1 MWAAS
6 ALSNF
11 WPSAKLVVA
20 SFLIIGIF
28 VFRSRTFSILLI
40 AALVGITI
48 VSFRQSALHNQL
60 ITSKINS
67 TVLISGL
74 VRSDPQ
80 LKPGQVVGSYRKPDQ
95 FSALL
100 KVKEIDGIR
109 TDLPIRI
116 RFSTKDKIQIDQY
129 ILVKVRLV
137 KSKEQKVA
145 ALGIA
150 TGDISIITQPRKLFR
165 YTGLI
170 RQEFR
175 NLAADSEAGRLIPGL
190 VLGDT
195 SLQSPV
201 FIEQMRKVGLSHL
214 TAVSGANFALVAAFL
229 FWFLQFVFKS
239 IKQRLWIIVIILF
252 LFIFLVRPTPSVLR
266 AAVMSAVILLSKY
279 FGERSF
285 GITSLAAAITLL
297 ILLDP
302 IQSSDPGFALSVLA
316 TAGILILSPSLSSK
330 LVGVV
335 KNKLLAESIAIPLSA
350 TIFCLPVIVL
360 ISSQLAI
367 VSVPAN
373 ILVAPVIAPITIL
386 GFIAAVFAPFIPLI
400 SSPLLFIATI
410 FAQWIVWIS
419 KVMSEVPQITFN
431 KSFLF
436 ILLFILLA
444 ISIKLSVKWPLYLLI
459 TGVVLLTVNSSL
471 IWPGVN
477 WQVANCDVGQG
488 DGLVVNLGSANA
500 IVIDVGPDPIAMD
513 QCLRKLGIKSI
524 PLLVL
529 THFHADHVGG
539 LSKVL
544 SKRQIGEVWI
554 SNLLEPEASYKEVV
568 TQLGGVKVKNVEQ
581 GQKYALPSY
590 GVEILVVWPRT
601 SMNQMPTLPGDG
613 SVVNNSSIS
622 VIIKSKA
629 LTLFAGGDIEP
640 AAQEEITKSGYLTK
654 VDLLKV
660 SHHGSAYQYLPMLDK
675 LQPTVAIISVGKL
688 NSYGHPDPEF
698 ISELLARGIKVWRTD
713 QSGGISLV
721 TPNKIRATGKE
732 WWQIQWG

>member
-1 MWAAS
+1 LWAAS

-67 TVLISGL
+67 TVLISGF

-116 RFSTKDKIQIDQY
+116 RFSTKEKIQIDQS

-137 KSKEQKVA
+137 KSKEHKVA

-195 SLQSPV
+195 SLQSPA

-239 IKQRLWIIVIILF
+239 IKQRLWIIIIILF

-330 LVGVV
+330 RTC
-335 KNKLLAESIAIPLSA
+335 NRW
-350 TIFCLPVIVL
+350 T
-360 ISSQLAI
+360 
-367 VSVPAN
+367 
-373 ILVAPVIAPITIL
+373 
-386 GFIAAVFAPFIPLI
+386 
-400 SSPLLFIATI
+400 
-410 FAQWIVWIS
+410 
-419 KVMSEVPQITFN
+419 
-431 KSFLF
+431 
-436 ILLFILLA
+436 
-444 ISIKLSVKWPLYLLI
+444 
-459 TGVVLLTVNSSL
+459 
-471 IWPGVN
+471 
-477 WQVANCDVGQG
+477 
-488 DGLVVNLGSANA
+488 
-500 IVIDVGPDPIAMD
+500 
-513 QCLRKLGIKSI
+513 RKQDSC
-524 PLLVL
+524 
-529 THFHADHVGG
+529 
-539 LSKVL
+539 SR
-544 SKRQIGEVWI
+544 SR
-554 SNLLEPEASYKEVV
+554 
-568 TQLGGVKVKNVEQ
+568 
-581 GQKYALPSY
+581 
-590 GVEILVVWPRT
+590 
-601 SMNQMPTLPGDG
+601 
-613 SVVNNSSIS
+613 
-622 VIIKSKA
+622 
-629 LTLFAGGDIEP
+629 
-640 AAQEEITKSGYLTK
+640 
-654 VDLLKV
+654 
-660 SHHGSAYQYLPMLDK
+660 
-675 LQPTVAIISVGKL
+675 
-688 NSYGHPDPEF
+688 
-698 ISELLARGIKVWRTD
+698 
-713 QSGGISLV
+713 
-721 TPNKIRATGKE
+721 RA
-732 WWQIQWG
+732 

>member
-11 WPSAKLVVA
+11 WPSAKLVAA

-100 KVKEIDGIR
+100 KVK
-109 TDLPIRI
+109 IRI
-116 RFSTKDKIQIDQY
+116 RFSTKDKIQIDQS

-150 TGDISIITQPRKLFR
+150 TGEISIITQPRKLFK

-175 NLAADSEAGRLIPGL
+175 KLAADSEAGRLIPGL

-195 SLQSPV
+195 SLQSPA

-229 FWFLQFVFKS
+229 FWFLQFVLKS

-335 KNKLLAESIAIPLSA
+335 KSKLLAESIAIPLSA

-367 VSVPAN
+367 
-373 ILVAPVIAPITIL
+373 
-386 GFIAAVFAPFIPLI
+386 
-400 SSPLLFIATI
+400 
-410 FAQWIVWIS
+410 
-419 KVMSEVPQITFN
+419 
-431 KSFLF
+431 
-436 ILLFILLA
+436 
-444 ISIKLSVKWPLYLLI
+444 
-459 TGVVLLTVNSSL
+459 
-471 IWPGVN
+471 
-477 WQVANCDVGQG
+477 
-488 DGLVVNLGSANA
+488 
-500 IVIDVGPDPIAMD
+500 
-513 QCLRKLGIKSI
+513 
-524 PLLVL
+524 
-529 THFHADHVGG
+529 
-539 LSKVL
+539 
-544 SKRQIGEVWI
+544 
-554 SNLLEPEASYKEVV
+554 
-568 TQLGGVKVKNVEQ
+568 
-581 GQKYALPSY
+581 
-590 GVEILVVWPRT
+590 
-601 SMNQMPTLPGDG
+601 
-613 SVVNNSSIS
+613 
-622 VIIKSKA
+622 
-629 LTLFAGGDIEP
+629 
-640 AAQEEITKSGYLTK
+640 
-654 VDLLKV
+654 
-660 SHHGSAYQYLPMLDK
+660 
-675 LQPTVAIISVGKL
+675 
-688 NSYGHPDPEF
+688 
-698 ISELLARGIKVWRTD
+698 
-713 QSGGISLV
+713 
-721 TPNKIRATGKE
+721 
-732 WWQIQWG
+732 